1 MKKIFIVF
9 ILLSFT
15 FGINANTKKKII
27 EDCNYLEQILT
38 QAYVNYDEAASKGFN
53 IDLLTK
59 NIKLNYKNSF
69 GYKKE
74 LDEENLG
81 LLIALHT
88 TDYLK
93 SINIIDNHLVFK
105 NSKFECSFFEETC
118 AYYSKIYFE
127 KKDLDYIVYSSDDIN
142 IKIGQ
147 KYTGNITNLKKT
159 YFDNKLLYNYI
170 VLTNES
176 HPNIEI
182 SIENKSYPCKT
193 KKACFEM
200 NNQDIIYKETNSSI
214 YIYLRDC
221 YLGLKTPEKRN
232 YIQKKYDDIIERIIN
247 SDVDKN
253 VILDLRGNS
262 GGYVEVLYNL
272 IVPIFYKTRF
282 ENYPEFSYIISKSQN
297 GQLLLHSTEI
307 NKAILRYQNDNN
319 IKNKISE
326 INTNREL
333 IVTNVKNNPNLKL
346 KKEKLEKKL
355 YILIDQNTASAAEY
369 GIAVSYLINGEKI
382 ILIGNKT
389 FGAIETG
396 DWYSYILPN
405 SKLIINLSTRNHSRE
420 DLFINN
426 SHWNGDTK
434 GFFPDF
440 WATEDT
446 ILENLI
452 TITNDNELTKI
463 LQ

>member
-1 MKKIFIVF
+1 MLQLQIPSLLKFVNFQIFC
-9 ILLSFT
+9 LDKGLS
-15 FGINANTKKKII
+15 I
-27 EDCNYLEQILT
+27 
-38 QAYVNYDEAASKGFN
+38 
-53 IDLLTK
+53 
-59 NIKLNYKNSF
+59 
-69 GYKKE
+69 
-74 LDEENLG
+74 
-81 LLIALHT
+81 
-88 TDYLK
+88 
-93 SINIIDNHLVFK
+93 
-105 NSKFECSFFEETC
+105 
-118 AYYSKIYFE
+118 
-127 KKDLDYIVYSSDDIN
+127 
-142 IKIGQ
+142 
-147 KYTGNITNLKKT
+147 
-159 YFDNKLLYNYI
+159 
-170 VLTNES
+170 
-176 HPNIEI
+176 
-182 SIENKSYPCKT
+182 
-193 KKACFEM
+193 
-200 NNQDIIYKETNSSI
+200 
-214 YIYLRDC
+214 
-221 YLGLKTPEKRN
+221 
-232 YIQKKYDDIIERIIN
+232 
-247 SDVDKN
+247 N

-282 ENYPEFSYIISKSQN
+282 ENYPAFSYIISKSQN